1 MIWPTVEAI
10 SVVPLSAHALF
21 AKPLVVGPEHAVAIE
36 LLERTDGA
44 GILWCDGRRS
54 HDLPP
59 GARVVVRRSTL
70 PVRLARL
77 HPAAV
82 HRPAGAQVPAAGRRM
97 AGTAPDGADRQAGA
111 SSRRACSGH
120 VVIEEMRLR
129 DLGVI
134 AEATL
139 PIGPGFTA
147 ITGETGAGKTMVVT
161 GLGLLLG
168 QRADFGA
175 VRAGAAQASVDGR
188 LDRAGGRGRQRDG
201 CARPGERSSRSATG
215 APSCFVGRTI
225 SSEGRSRATV
235 GGRSAPAGVLA
246 DLADELVVVH
256 GQSDQLRLRSAAAQ
270 RDALDRFGGA
280 PVQSALEAY
289 RDDLRAVA
297 RDRRRAHRPDR
308 RPRRSRATRR
318 PSCATA
324 LGEIEQAAPVRGE
337 DAELNVRA
345 ERLANAE
352 ELRIAAATAH
362 EALSGEGDGPD
373 AGTLIAEARRALE
386 RGSERDPALA
396 ELSEQ
401 TADLAYRVA
410 DLAGSLAVYLAD
422 LDESGPH
429 ELAAVEDRRAVLGT
443 LIRAHGTLDAAIDLL
458 ESGSARLSE
467 LDDDGERIERLTA
480 EREDAASALDDAADR
495 ADRRPHRR
503 GGGARRGGDRRDPRA
518 RHARRA
524 ADGRRHPRQRHRR
537 PAATTSPCCCAPH
550 PGADPR
556 PVARSASGGELSRV
570 MLAIEVV
577 LAGADP
583 VPTFV
588 FDEVDAGI
596 GGAAAIEVGRRLAR
610 LAEASQVIA
619 VTHLAQV
626 AAFATNHLSVVKASD
641 GAVTASDVRRLEG
654 AEREAEMA
662 RLLSGMPDSDAALSH
677 ARELLSLR
685 TGGH

>member
-1 MIWPTVEAI
+1 MP
-10 SVVPLSAHALF
+10 S
-21 AKPLVVGPEHAVAIE
+21 
-36 LLERTDGA
+36 
-44 GILWCDGRRS
+44 
-54 HDLPP
+54 
-59 GARVVVRRSTL
+59 ST
-70 PVRLARL
+70 
-77 HPAAV
+77 
-82 HRPAGAQVPAAGRRM
+82 
-97 AGTAPDGADRQAGA
+97 
-111 SSRRACSGH
+111 S
-120 VVIEEMRLR
+120 
-129 DLGVI
+129 
-134 AEATL
+134 
-139 PIGPGFTA
+139 
-147 ITGETGAGKTMVVT
+147 
-161 GLGLLLG
+161 
-168 QRADFGA
+168 
-175 VRAGAAQASVDGR
+175 
-188 LDRAGGRGRQRDG
+188 
-201 CARPGERSSRSATG
+201 
-215 APSCFVGRTI
+215 
-225 SSEGRSRATV
+225 
-235 GGRSAPAGVLA
+235 
-246 DLADELVVVH
+246 
-256 GQSDQLRLRSAAAQ
+256 
-270 RDALDRFGGA
+270 
-280 PVQSALEAY
+280 
-289 RDDLRAVA
+289 
-297 RDRRRAHRPDR
+297 
-308 RPRRSRATRR
+308 
-318 PSCATA
+318 
-324 LGEIEQAAPVRGE
+324 
-337 DAELNVRA
+337 RA

-352 ELRIAAATAH
+352 DLRIAAATAH

-373 AGTLIAEARRALE
+373 AGTLIAGARRALE

-401 TADLAYRVA
+401 TADLAYRIA

-443 LIRAHGTLDAAIDLL
+443 LIRAHGSLDAAIDLL

-467 LDDDGERIERLTA
+467 LDDDGERIERLTV
-480 EREDAASALDDAADR
+480 ERADAASALDDAAAVLTAARTAAAAELGEAVTAEVR
-495 ADRRPHRR
+495 ALAMPD
-503 GGGARRGGDRRDPRA
+503 ARLTVAVTPGN
-518 RHARRA
+518 
-524 ADGRRHPRQRHRR
+524 
-537 PAATTSPCCCAPH
+537 ATTSGRDDIALLLAPH